1 MGGLFPTIRPPSIYK
16 QGNAP
21 DQQSGQIS
29 PIPWTDDL
37 WVDTVNHLTK
47 RCTAMNPYVWVS
59 IEGSGSLTLVFNR
72 GAAMLNP
79 TVPINIIAWQAP
91 VACTVT
97 NVRGYQDIGTGSTFN
112 ARKNGSLTHL
122 ASDGT
127 IGSAATWIDGGA
139 VQNTAYS
146 INDKLEVMITGVAGS
161 PTQIAIL
168 VDYTQP

>member
-1 MGGLFPTIRPPSIYK
+1 MSGLSPNTRPPNSYK

-21 DQQSGQIS
+21 DQSG
-29 PIPWTDDL
+29 PIEPVPFTDDL
-37 WVDTVNHLTK
+37 WVDTSAHLLK
-47 RCTAMNPYVWVS
+47 RCTAINPYVWVS
-59 IEGSGSLTLVFNR
+59 IEGGGSATIVFNR
-72 GAAMLNP
+72 GASMLNP

-97 NVRGYQDIGTGSTFN
+97 NVRGYQDIGSGSTFN

-127 IGSAATWIDGGA
+127 IGSAATWVDGGA

-146 INDKLEVMITGVAGS
+146 INDKMEVMITGVAGGPS
-161 PTQIAIL
+161 QIAIL

>member
-1 MGGLFPTIRPPSIYK
+1 MGGLFPTIHPPSIYK

-79 TVPINIIAWQAP
+79 TVPINIISWQAP